1 MRLGF
6 LKENGEYSFARVVGF
21 MLVIFWMVFAG
32 KIALATNVISDM
44 PFGII
49 TLVLLAYGIN
59 KTAEVMVANG
69 NSKTSLSNKEGG

>member
-1 MRLGF
+1 MMLGF
-6 LKENGEYSFARVVGF
+6 LKENGEYSFARVIGF
-21 MLVIFWMVFAG
+21 MLVCFWMVFAG
-32 KIALATNVISDM
+32 KIALSTNAIQDM

-69 NSKTSLSNKEGG
+69 NSKTSLSNK